1 MTLPAITLI
10 FAAAAVL
17 VNFWLGMRCGQVRMA
32 QKINHGDGGNALLQR
47 RMRAQLNFA
56 ENTPGILILFA
67 ALELCGA
74 NSMVLTIVAPLY
86 IIARICH
93 GLGMDAESSKL
104 RMIGVL
110 VTMLV
115 ALGLAGYG
123 AYLGYSLLSAG
134 DMPAA
139 MGAAV

>member
-32 QKINHGDGGNALLQR
+32 EKINHGDGGNTLLHR

-74 NSMVLTIVAPLY
+74 NTTVLMVVAPLY
-86 IIARICH
+86 IVARICH
-93 GLGMDAESSKL
+93 GLGTDADSSKL
-104 RMIGVL
+104 RTIGVV

-123 AYLGYSLLSAG
+123 VYLGYGLLNAG